1 MGPAPLPDP
10 LNILRSSEV
19 VPVFLLHQPLPL
31 AGRLAGLSAFGFR
44 TVILM
49 PGIAAVREEEIVTVL
64 ALALSDWFCH
74 RPVLEAQKSGQ

>member
-1 MGPAPLPDP
+1 MGPAPLLHP
-10 LNILRSSEV
+10 LNVLRPSEV

-49 PGIAAVREEEIVTVL
+49 PGIAVVRGKEIVTVL
-64 ALALSDWFCH
+64 ALALSDGFCH
-74 RPVLEAQKSGQ
+74 RPVLRVQKSDQ

>member
-1 MGPAPLPDP
+1 MGPAPLAHP
-10 LNILRSSEV
+10 LNILRSPEV
-19 VPVFLLHQPLPL
+19 VPVFLLHQPLLL
-31 AGRLAGLSAFGFR
+31 AVHLAGLSAFGFG

-49 PGIAAVREEEIVTVL
+49 PGIAAVRGKEIVTVL